1 MILEQAENEN
11 ALEGLASGKEQG
23 TLFLANE
30 TSLLSAIIKGS
41 K

>member
-1 MILEQAENEN
+1 MVLANGKNEN